1 MSDQPVR
8 WTPLGNLDKDSE
20 YKLVGKGN
28 YIDALDI
35 IKQDD
40 AGQVSGTIQPT
51 QRNKHAFSLGSVQA
65 QNKKYRVTV
74 SGDETKSHA
83 LKFLSTKRDLR
94 ITTGTGSDGSVE
106 FNGTIADLQSQFN
119 LSNLPGAFQVTVS
132 GNTMDFELAPYPYYQ
147 WYLESVGE
155 DDVEVVC
162 IQEAIPIDLAGPL
175 KIVRTITDA
184 EAKSKDPMYTH
195 LHKLGSPFR
204 LSDGDGDDQIVYKC
218 SIPSHSDY

>member
-40 AGQVSGTIQPT
+40 SSQVSGTIQPT

-74 SGDETKSHA
+74 SGDATK
-83 LKFLSTKRDLR
+83 KPCVKVPVNKKR
-94 ITTGTGSDGSVE
+94 
-106 FNGTIADLQSQFN
+106 SQNYNRFR
-119 LSNLPGAFQVTVS
+119 SN
-132 GNTMDFELAPYPYYQ
+132 
-147 WYLESVGE
+147 
-155 DDVEVVC
+155 
-162 IQEAIPIDLAGPL
+162 
-175 KIVRTITDA
+175 
-184 EAKSKDPMYTH
+184 
-195 LHKLGSPFR
+195 
-204 LSDGDGDDQIVYKC
+204 
-218 SIPSHSDY
+218 

>member
-74 SGDETKSHA
+74 SGDATKSHA
-83 LKFLSTKRDLR
+83 LKFLSTKRDL
-94 ITTGTGSDGSVE
+94 
-106 FNGTIADLQSQFN
+106 
-119 LSNLPGAFQVTVS
+119 
-132 GNTMDFELAPYPYYQ
+132 
-147 WYLESVGE
+147 
-155 DDVEVVC
+155 
-162 IQEAIPIDLAGPL
+162 
-175 KIVRTITDA
+175 
-184 EAKSKDPMYTH
+184 
-195 LHKLGSPFR
+195 
-204 LSDGDGDDQIVYKC
+204 
-218 SIPSHSDY
+218 